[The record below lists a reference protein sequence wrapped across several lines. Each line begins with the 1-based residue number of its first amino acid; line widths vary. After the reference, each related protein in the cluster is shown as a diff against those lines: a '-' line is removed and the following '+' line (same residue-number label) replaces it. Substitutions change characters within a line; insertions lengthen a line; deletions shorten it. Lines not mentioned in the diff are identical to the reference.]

1 MMPPEWVIL
10 IVHSA
15 SAALGVGKLVLSGMG
30 VEGENEEQLVIS
42 TVNSNAN
49 K

>member
-1 MMPPEWVIL
+1 MPPECVIF

-30 VEGENEEQLVIS
+30 VEGENEEQPVMS
-42 TVNSNAN
+42 TVISNAN